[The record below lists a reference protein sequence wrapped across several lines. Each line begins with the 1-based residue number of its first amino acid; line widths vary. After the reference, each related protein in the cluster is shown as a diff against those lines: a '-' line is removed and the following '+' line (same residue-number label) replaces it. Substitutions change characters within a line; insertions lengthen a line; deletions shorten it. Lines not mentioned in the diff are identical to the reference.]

1 MLKYRAVTYDGGGT
15 VIEYS
20 RAYYNHEVAEQL
32 CKSLNAIERREGLGR
47 FTQVEVVK
55 EKPVQTYRGGEC
67 VGYRSC

>member
-1 MLKYRAVTYDGGGT
+1 MIKYHAVTYDSDGNL
-15 VIEYS
+15 VECSREYYS
-20 RAYYNHEVAEQL
+20 QAAAEQL
-32 CKSLNAIERREGLGR
+32 CKSINTIERREGLHR